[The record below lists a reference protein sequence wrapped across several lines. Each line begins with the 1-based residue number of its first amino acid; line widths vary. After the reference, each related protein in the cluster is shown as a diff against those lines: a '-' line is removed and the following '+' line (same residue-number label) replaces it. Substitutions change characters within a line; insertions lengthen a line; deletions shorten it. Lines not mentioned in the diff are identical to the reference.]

1 MSIKRHDDNAAP
13 TQNVTLFREL
23 TKRLLSR
30 DLGELAFGVFYGPS
44 GYGKTVSAMSSAI
57 TYRSHYVRMGSTW
70 STKALADEICRKLF
84 LKPRGTSSTALTD
97 IVEQLCS
104 DPGRPLIIDEADFL
118 VKRDLIDFVR
128 DIVDMSKT
136 PVILIGEELLPQ
148 KMRKFERAHNR
159 VLEFVQAQ
167 PTSASEAKMF
177 ASLRAPKITLGD
189 DLIDAIVE
197 AGGGRAR
204 RICRNIDVAKEL
216 AKARGLTHLGLKEW
230 GNSTFFDGEPP
241 KRRAA

>member
-1 MSIKRHDDNAAP
+1 VSIKRHDDSAAP

-23 TKRLLSR
+23 TKRLLAR

-70 STKALADEICRKLF
+70 STKALADEICRKLH
-84 LKPRGTSSTALTD
+84 LKARGTSSAALND
-97 IVEQLCS
+97 IVDQLCS

-118 VKRDLIDFVR
+118 IKRDLIDFVR
-128 DIVDMSKT
+128 DIVDNSKT
-136 PVILIGEELLPQ
+136 PVILIGEELLPG
-148 KMRKFERAHNR
+148 KLRRFERAHNR

-167 PTSASEAKMF
+167 PTSADEARMF
-177 ASLRAPKITLGD
+177 AALRAPKLAFGD
-189 DLIDAIVE
+189 DLIAAIIE
-197 AGGGRAR
+197 AGEGRAR
-204 RICRNIDVAKEL
+204 RICRNIDIAKEL
-216 AKARGLTHLGLKEW
+216 AKARGLDKITLKEW
-230 GNSTFFDGEPP
+230 GNATFFDGEPP